1 MAVQN
6 FLASAIYVSRRF
18 QRSIKLD
25 SDITQADALEGF
37 ILQDSN
43 EECLS
48 MMAHY
53 LKETDQRAFTWTGS
67 YGSGKSA
74 LALFLCSLLGAD
86 VQLREAAQAI
96 LRTDPKKT
104 KAIRQTF
111 SPKKPYR
118 IVTMIGHNGH
128 LPADFIQAVCPTAK
142 DAREAINAVVEEA
155 QQNPEGGVCIVI
167 DELGKYLEG
176 GNSDNCYF
184 LQELAEAVNRAKAP
198 ILVLGILH
206 QAFDA
211 YANKLSKAQRDEW
224 AKVQGRYVDIPLLS
238 AADEVLRLLDKSIC
252 ESEGFIAPDFSDA
265 IANVVNEL
273 GKSRRIDRESFE
285 STLTGVYPLN
295 PVSACLLGT
304 ITRQSFLQNTRSVFN
319 FLTSQEPFGFNAF
332 LQGTPVEPKTALYA
346 PDTLWDYL
354 QTNFEHAIRATA
366 SKSHRWAIAC
376 DCIERAESLDVPYLS
391 RIVKTIA
398 VLDLFKAGTGLESS
412 VQVLCAALWPL
423 NTETVVA
430 ALTRLTEEKIIVYRK
445 YLNAY
450 TLFEGSDFN
459 LEEAI
464 NDALTQIDEIDVGVL
479 RRTLKLTP
487 VIARRHYAQS
497 GTMRWFSRELC
508 NWQDL
513 KAYLK
518 KPEDTRAAGRL
529 ILVFTPQ
536 RSLEKAEIEEGLR
549 VIDDPSL
556 FVGVVGAGSSLIE
569 AGKEMMALEIVSK
582 DPALEG
588 DAVARQELALRR
600 ENVTSTLICQLQEIF
615 DHMTWYAPRCD
626 GKTVNSAASLNSML
640 SDSCQKIFY
649 AAPPI
654 NNELINREQLSS
666 NITHAM
672 KQLINRMVY
681 NGTEF
686 DLGFEPKTFPPEK
699 MIYRSI
705 LRDCGLHRQKQKG
718 DNWIFVTDTTTER
731 TQPFGRYAALW
742 RGTDAF
748 FQGNEKPS
756 LQELYDYWSKP
767 PFGIKAGVRPIL
779 AMAYFLANSNCLSV
793 YLRESFEPDLN
804 EEIVLTWFNDP
815 REVKFRYVKSNT
827 ERSALLDRLYDALKP
842 LAGCIED
849 KTPLAVAR
857 AIVRIVLTCP
867 KWALNTSQLSEETK
881 EFRTAVIKA
890 WDPLALVFKA
900 LPTIFRSNDV
910 DVIVSKTITA
920 LKEIR
925 DVTPQML
932 DRVRSFL
939 LKALDA
945 TEEPEKI
952 PERAKAVRGL
962 AGQIKLEAF
971 VTRLSV
977 YRSNYAS
984 IEGIISLAVAKPKP
998 QWTDRDIDM
1007 CMTKLNEWA
1016 LSFRHLESMG
1026 TLMNRPSGRRI
1037 ISIVVGGEHGQSQAQ
1052 LDLPASTS
1060 PAVEKAKMRLAALL
1074 KEFPEK
1080 VALAA
1085 LIEQSQTILE
1095 KDK

>member
-1 MAVQN
+1 MTEQK
-6 FLASAIYVSRRF
+6 FLSSTIYVSRRF

-53 LKETDQRAFTWTGS
+53 FEETDQRAFTWTGS

-74 LALFLCSLLGAD
+74 LALFLCSLLGEDAK
-86 VQLREAAQAI
+86 LRKAAEEI
-96 LRTDPKKT
+96 LLKDPKKT
-104 KAIRQTF
+104 KSIRKAF
-111 SPKKPYR
+111 SPNKPYR

-128 LPADFIQAVCPTAK
+128 LPTDFIKAVCPSVK
-142 DAREAINAVVEEA
+142 DAREAIDAVVKEA
-155 QQNPEGGVCIVI
+155 QSNPDGGVCIVI

-211 YANKLSKAQRDEW
+211 YANKLSKAERDEW

-252 ESEGFIAPDFSDA
+252 ESKGFVAPDFSVA
-265 IANVVNEL
+265 VANVVDEL
-273 GKSRRIDRESFE
+273 GKSRRVDRESFF

-332 LQGTPVEPKTALYA
+332 LQGTPVGPKKALYA

-376 DCIERAESLDVPYLS
+376 DCIERAERLDVPYLS
-391 RIVKTIA
+391 RVVKAIA
-398 VLDLFKAGTGLESS
+398 VLDLFKAGTGLEASEK
-412 VQVLCAALWPL
+412 LLEAALWPL
-423 NTETVVA
+423 DVDTVGG
-430 ALTRLTEEKIIVYRK
+430 ALKRLTDEKVILYRK

-464 NDALTQIDEIDVGVL
+464 SEALTQIDEIDVSVI

-513 KAYLK
+513 KVYLKK
-518 KPEDTRAAGRL
+518 KPEDARAAGRL
-529 ILVFTPQ
+529 ILAFSPQ
-536 RSLEKAEIEEGLR
+536 SIEEAEIKDGLR
-549 VIDDPSL
+549 TLDSPSL
-556 FVGVVGAGSSLIE
+556 FIGVVGAGSSLIE

-588 DAVARQELALRR
+588 DAVARQELGLRR
-600 ENVTSTLICQLQEIF
+600 EVVTNTLVSELQEIY
-615 DHMTWYAPRCD
+615 DHMTWYAPRAD
-626 GKTVNSAASLNSML
+626 GKTVNSASSLNSML
-640 SDSCQKIFY
+640 SDACQEIFY

-666 NITHAM
+666 NITHAI
-672 KQLINRMVY
+672 KQLVNRMVY
-681 NGTEF
+681 NAGDF
-686 DLGFEPKTFPPEK
+686 DLGFSPETFPPEK
-699 MIYRSI
+699 MIYRTI
-705 LRDCGLHRQKQKG
+705 LRNCGLHRQNPKG
-718 DNWIFVTDTTTER
+718 DNWMFIADTTTER

-748 FQGNEKPS
+748 FRENEKPS
-756 LQELYDYWSKP
+756 LQELYDHWAKP

-779 AMAYFLANSNCLSV
+779 AMAYFLANANSLSV
-793 YLRESFEPDLN
+793 YLREGFEPDLN
-804 EEIVLTWFNDP
+804 EEILLTWFNDP
-815 REVKFRYVKSNT
+815 RDVKFRFVESST
-827 ERSALLDRLYDALKP
+827 ERNELLDRLYESLKP
-842 LAGCIED
+842 LADSIED

-867 KWALNTSQLSEETK
+867 KWALNTSQLSTETK
-881 EFRTAVIKA
+881 NFRTAVIKA
-890 WDPLALVFKA
+890 WDPLELIFKA
-900 LPTIFRSNDV
+900 LPNAFHTNEV
-910 DVIVSKTITA
+910 DEIVRKTIAA
-920 LKEIR
+920 LKEIHE
-925 DVTPQML
+925 VTPQML
-932 DRVRSFL
+932 DRVRAFL

-952 PERAKAVRGL
+952 PERAKAIRGL

-977 YRSNYAS
+977 YRSNYSS

-1026 TLMNRPSGRRI
+1026 TLMNRPSGRRM

-1052 LDLPASTS
+1052 LDLPTSTS
-1060 PAVEKAKMRLAALL
+1060 PAVEKAKLRLAALL
-1074 KEFPEK
+1074 KEFPEE

-1085 LIEQSQTILE
+1085 LIEQSQSILE
-1095 KDK
+1095 KEH